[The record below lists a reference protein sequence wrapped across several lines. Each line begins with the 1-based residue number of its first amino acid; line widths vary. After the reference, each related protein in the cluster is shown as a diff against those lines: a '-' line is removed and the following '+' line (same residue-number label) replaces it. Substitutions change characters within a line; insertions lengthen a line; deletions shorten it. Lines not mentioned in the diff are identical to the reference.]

1 MTAKTYTTVSL
12 KALQALFKETNYSG
26 QNQAIV
32 IAVLVHET
40 SVVALAEKYGV
51 TRAAIYKTVKKVS
64 ESLNERNLGD
74 SSAWIKA
81 THHLPLNIS
90 REFTQWEQSVQ
101 ALSDAQALKAI
112 DALQRA
118 IFKCRG
124 QLLVK

>member
-12 KALQALFKETNYSG
+12 KALQALFKETNYSD
-26 QNQAIV
+26 QNQAIA
-32 IAVLVHET
+32 IAVLVHEQP
-40 SVVALAEKYGV
+40 VVPLAEKYGV
-51 TRAAIYKTVKKVS
+51 TRANIYKLVKKVS
-64 ESLNERNLGD
+64 ESLNQRNIGD

-81 THHLPLNIS
+81 THHLPLRIS

-101 ALSDAQALKAI
+101 ALPEAKAMQAI

-124 QLLVK
+124 QLLAK